1 VKTFRRHPLV
11 IAAIGAAVWAWYAS
25 GVRTFT
31 RPAEVL
37 TFLPGLAVL
46 LLTLRPSASSARSAA
61 SGTQSVAPHRRWGV
75 LPWLAVLVAIIGW
88 EMAELFSQPRHAH
101 PTISSLMNSLLST
114 HPSRFV
120 GYLVWLILGWLL
132 VRDLGRR
139 R

>member
-1 VKTFRRHPLV
+1 MRRL
-11 IAAIGAAVWAWYAS
+11 ALATAGIGALVWAWFGS

-46 LLTLRPSASSARSAA
+46 LLTLRPSASAA
-61 SGTQSVAPHRRWGV
+61 GIGTAALPPDRRWSV
-75 LPWLAVLVAIIGW
+75 LPWVVVLAAIVGW
-88 EMAELFSQPRHAH
+88 ELVELFSKPRSLH
-101 PTISSLMNSLLST
+101 PTISSVMDSLLST

-120 GYLVWLILGWLL
+120 GYLVWLVLGWLL

-139 R
+139 P

>member
-1 VKTFRRHPLV
+1 MRRL
-11 IAAIGAAVWAWYAS
+11 ALATAGIGALVWAWFGS

-46 LLTLRPSASSARSAA
+46 LLTLLPSASSAGIGAA
-61 SGTQSVAPHRRWGV
+61 ALPPYRRWSV
-75 LPWLAVLVAIIGW
+75 LPWLVVLAAIVAW
-88 EMAELFSQPRHAH
+88 ELVELFSKPRGVH
-101 PTISSLMNSLLST
+101 PTISSVMDSLLST

-120 GYLVWLILGWLL
+120 GYLVWLVLGWLL

-139 R
+139 P